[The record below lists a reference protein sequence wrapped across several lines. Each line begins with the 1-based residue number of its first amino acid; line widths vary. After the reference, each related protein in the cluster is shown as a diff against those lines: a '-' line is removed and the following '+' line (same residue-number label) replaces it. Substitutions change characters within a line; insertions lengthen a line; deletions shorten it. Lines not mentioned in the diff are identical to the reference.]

1 MIWNEH
7 MHAIDY
13 QTCALLNNLSVTA
26 QSLISQQV
34 PWHMQKCATTNVT
47 LGEAYLVLVGK
58 IRFQIYV
65 NGLYDL
71 MKKIKTITT
80 KIHKVIYLL
89 EGVN

>member
-1 MIWNEH
+1 

-13 QTCALLNNLSVTA
+13 QTCALPNNLSVTA

-34 PWHMQKCATTNVT
+34 PLHMQECATTNVT

-65 NGLYDL
+65 NGFYDL
-71 MKKIKTITT
+71 M
-80 KIHKVIYLL
+80 
-89 EGVN
+89 

>member
-1 MIWNEH
+1 MICNNEH

-13 QTCALLNNLSVTA
+13 QTCALLKNLSMTA

-34 PWHMQKCATTNVT
+34 PWHMQECATTNVT

-65 NGLYDL
+65 NGLY
-71 MKKIKTITT
+71 
-80 KIHKVIYLL
+80 
-89 EGVN
+89 VNVKD